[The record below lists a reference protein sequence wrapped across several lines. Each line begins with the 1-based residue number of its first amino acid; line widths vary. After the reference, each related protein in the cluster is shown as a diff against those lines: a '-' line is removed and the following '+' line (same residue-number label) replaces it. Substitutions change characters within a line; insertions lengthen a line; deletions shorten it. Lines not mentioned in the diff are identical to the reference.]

1 MNPLE
6 RCLLPTGQNRIEISG
21 LYSPR
26 QLEILERVCYTMMRI
41 EPPMLTANLLLDLGA
56 VHSIGAPIHVY
67 PLYENAFRAYRR
79 QSIQENTKESARLYA
94 QFDKVAK
101 QNPLAWSYGK
111 PETTEQTIATLSK
124 KNRMIC
130 IPCTGPLFVLHATR

>member
-1 MNPLE
+1 
-6 RCLLPTGQNRIEISG
+6 
-21 LYSPR
+21 
-26 QLEILERVCYTMMRI
+26 MMRI

-79 QSIQENTKESARLYA
+79 QSIQDNTKESARLYA

-130 IPCTGPLFVLHATR
+130 IPCTGPLLFSMQRANP